1 MTEYISSIELVI
13 TKYVSL
19 FANYLSEK
27 KVSDVCVLDCDRQHS
42 IVDKRKFDSQSL
54 QTDKVP
60 YEVKQIE
67 IDRLQQSAQLLKSV
81 KTANGIYL
89 FDSPGNIYLEG
100 MVPLLG
106 FSDVIV
112 CPYQYEFNCLSATQ
126 KFLNLV
132 GRIWITY
139 LKGRQKPK
147 LIFVPNLV
155 IRTRGT
161 AAELQTWKKTD
172 EALAQ
177 AGGIV
182 TPMVADRADIAR
194 YNTFGNTKIQA
205 ECVSEEKEVTTA
217 EASTSDIES
226 EEIVQNES
234 SEDAQVDTTP
244 KRPKVARTRRGKQ
257 TNVQPVI
264 ETGSGEWDMMV
275 RYAEFYN
282 DNPDENRITVV
293 LNPDIKRALDIIRIN
308 CRQFNFGNILNAVCR
323 TFIERNKEKIQLM
336 QKDKGGIL

>member
-1 MTEYISSIELVI
+1 MKKNI
-13 TKYVSL
+13 TITWANEKGGVGKTTLCTL

-67 IDRLQQSAQLLKSV
+67 IE

-182 TPMVADRADIAR
+182 TPMVADRAPTSLIWILWAHSWMHRMIRFLR
-194 YNTFGNTKIQA
+194 YRKRRRLRQQRQA
-205 ECVSEEKEVTTA
+205 LLILRV
-217 EASTSDIES
+217 
-226 EEIVQNES
+226 
-234 SEDAQVDTTP
+234 
-244 KRPKVARTRRGKQ
+244 RRLFRMK
-257 TNVQPVI
+257 
-264 ETGSGEWDMMV
+264 
-275 RYAEFYN
+275 
-282 DNPDENRITVV
+282 
-293 LNPDIKRALDIIRIN
+293 ALRMH
-308 CRQFNFGNILNAVCR
+308 R
-323 TFIERNKEKIQLM
+323 
-336 QKDKGGIL
+336 